1 MQIHYSTITP
11 FCHIR
16 SRKHAKYPSVLQ
28 CRLAYSL
35 FLDEDEKEK
44 TSGQD
49 EPNFDLFTAFEL
61 DFLSFLDH
69 FIQSN
74 KATSIDYLFYHAD
87 EVRAGCMKNE
97 KVAAVC
103 PLANNIDA

>member
-1 MQIHYSTITP
+1 MQIHYSTITS

-16 SRKHAKYPSVLQ
+16 SRNTQNIPAYYSVDQ
-28 CRLAYSL
+28 RITL
-35 FLDEDEKEK
+35 FLDEDEKAK
-44 TSGQD
+44 TTRPD

-74 KATSIDYLFYHAD
+74 KATSIYYLFYHAD
-87 EVRAGCMKNE
+87 EARTGCMKNE
-97 KVAAVC
+97 KVAAVY